1 MKKNSM
7 WKMAMSLMIVL
18 AAICFTGCADKEDED
33 DKKEQTYYLEYAQI
47 TRTDFNTLV
56 ENYGNQSY
64 DTFSQRKQAR
74 ALLRSVKYYDFA
86 SGSGYKKERIH
97 NVLTQKGFT
106 KAEADEI
113 FKSINSVGNELL
125 FGNSAYSDDLI
136 AWVYIEKE

>member
-1 MKKNSM
+1 M

-64 DTFSQRKQAR
+64 DTFAQRKQAR

>member
-18 AAICFTGCADKEDED
+18 AAICFSGCADKEDED

-64 DTFSQRKQAR
+64 DTFAQRKQAR

>member
-1 MKKNSM
+1 MKKNSI
-7 WKMAMSLMIVL
+7 WNMAMSLMIVL

-33 DKKEQTYYLEYAQI
+33 DKKEQTYYVEYAQI

-64 DTFSQRKQAR
+64 DTFAQRKQLR

-97 NVLTQKGFT
+97 NVLTQEGFT
-106 KAEADEI
+106 KAEADEL
-113 FKSINSVGNELL
+113 FESINTIGNALF

>member
-18 AAICFTGCADKEDED
+18 AAIFFTGCADKEDED

-64 DTFSQRKQAR
+64 DTFAQKKQAR

-106 KAEADEI
+106 KAEANEL
-113 FKSINSVGNELL
+113 FESINTIGNALF

>member
-64 DTFSQRKQAR
+64 DTFAQRKQAR

-125 FGNSAYSDDLI
+125 FFNSAYSDDLI
-136 AWVYIEKE
+136 AWAYIEKE

>member
-47 TRTDFNTLV
+47 TRTDYNTLV

-64 DTFSQRKQAR
+64 DTFAQRKQLR

-106 KAEADEI
+106 KAEANEL
-113 FKSINSVGNELL
+113 FESINTIGNALF

>member
-1 MKKNSM
+1 MKKNSI
-7 WKMAMSLMIVL
+7 WSMAMGLMIVL
-18 AAICFTGCADKEDED
+18 AAICFTGCADKEDDD

-47 TRTDFNTLV
+47 TRTDFNTLD

-64 DTFSQRKQAR
+64 DTFAQRKQAR

-106 KAEADEI
+106 KAEADEL
-113 FKSINSVGNELL
+113 FESINTIGNALF

>member
-1 MKKNSM
+1 MKKNSI

-18 AAICFTGCADKEDED
+18 AAICFSGCADKEDED

-64 DTFSQRKQAR
+64 DTFAQRKQAR

-106 KAEADEI
+106 KAEANEL
-113 FKSINSVGNELL
+113 FESINTIGNALF

>member
-1 MKKNSM
+1 M

-18 AAICFTGCADKEDED
+18 AAICFSGCADNEDE
-33 DKKEQTYYLEYAQI
+33 EQTYYLECAQI
-47 TRTDFNTLV
+47 ARTDYNTLM

-64 DTFSQRKQAR
+64 DTFAQRKQAR
-74 ALLRSVKYYDFA
+74 ALLRSVKNYDFA

-125 FGNSAYSDDLI
+125 FFNSAYSDDLI

>member
-1 MKKNSM
+1 MKKNSI
-7 WKMAMSLMIVL
+7 WNMAMSLMIVL

-64 DTFSQRKQAR
+64 DTFAQRKQAR

-97 NVLTQKGFT
+97 NVLTQEGFT
-106 KAEADEI
+106 KAEADEL
-113 FKSINSVGNELL
+113 FESINTIGNALF

>member
-1 MKKNSM
+1 MKKNSI
-7 WKMAMSLMIVL
+7 WNMAMSLMIVL

-47 TRTDFNTLV
+47 TRTDFNTLAA
-56 ENYGNQSY
+56 NYGNQSY
-64 DTFSQRKQAR
+64 DTFAQRKQAR

-106 KAEADEI
+106 KAEA
-113 FKSINSVGNELL
+113 NELFETINTIGNAL
-125 FGNSAYSDDLI
+125 FFGNSAYSDDLI

>member
-18 AAICFTGCADKEDED
+18 AAICFSGCADKEDED

-64 DTFSQRKQAR
+64 DTFAQRKQLR

-106 KAEADEI
+106 KAEANEL
-113 FKSINSVGNELL
+113 FESINTIGNAL
-125 FGNSAYSDDLI
+125 FFANSAYSDDLI

>member
-33 DKKEQTYYLEYAQI
+33 DKTEQTYYLEYAQI

-64 DTFSQRKQAR
+64 DTFAQRKQAR

>member
-64 DTFSQRKQAR
+64 DTFAQRKQAR
-74 ALLRSVKYYDFA
+74 ALLRSVKNYDFA

>member
-1 MKKNSM
+1 M

-18 AAICFTGCADKEDED
+18 AAICFSGCADKEDED

-47 TRTDFNTLV
+47 TRTDFNTLD

-64 DTFSQRKQAR
+64 DTFAQRKQLR

-125 FGNSAYSDDLI
+125 FFNSAYSDDLI

>member
-64 DTFSQRKQAR
+64 DTFAQRKQAR

>member
-7 WKMAMSLMIVL
+7 WKIAMSLMIVL

-33 DKKEQTYYLEYAQI
+33 DKTEQTYYLEYAQI

-64 DTFSQRKQAR
+64 DTFAQRKQAR

>member
-47 TRTDFNTLV
+47 TRTDYNTLV

-64 DTFSQRKQAR
+64 DTFAQRKQLR

-125 FGNSAYSDDLI
+125 FFNSAYSDDLI

>member
-1 MKKNSM
+1 MKKNSI
-7 WKMAMSLMIVL
+7 WNMAMSLMIVL

-64 DTFSQRKQAR
+64 DTFAQRKQAR

-113 FKSINSVGNELL
+113 FKSINSIGNELL